1 MDPWL
6 FCLMLVFGFGGVLVS
21 RHSDAAH
28 LFTLFGGLCLVFAG
42 LGLFA
47 DAGLSLPQPITNST
61 FITNYSYNTST
72 NYTSGHYECINASYY
87 PTNAFVH
94 ANGSA
99 YCVAGDTLIT
109 TYCDEFPIVQTTEST
124 SETITYIKVWD
135 YWVQALS
142 LLITLIGIAFI
153 VSMSGGNKVTR

>member
-61 FITNYSYNTST
+61 FITNYSYNAST

-87 PTNAFVH
+87 PTNAFMY

-99 YCVAGDTLIT
+99 YCAAGDTLIT
-109 TYCDEFPIVQTTEST
+109 TYCDEFPIVQTTGIHIRNHNLHKGMGLLGPGPI
-124 SETITYIKVWD
+124 ITHHSNRNSIHREHERRQQGD
-135 YWVQALS
+135 
-142 LLITLIGIAFI
+142 
-153 VSMSGGNKVTR
+153 